1 MKKNVLYMALMFGIT
16 LSLILPVTPARAD
29 AKTVSAEK
37 PYVIHAE
44 SAKTKLTKVKT
55 IHSSGGSDTY
65 SIREALDTYG
75 KVKLAKGETF
85 HISST
90 LMLQDGDY
98 INATG
103 ATIICE
109 PMVLVNHEI
118 TDTDYSS
125 LKNVTIKGGTWR
137 SSSDDGYTKT
147 SFHFTHAKNIKLIN
161 MDVKVSNYEGH
172 TFEFVACE
180 NVTMKN
186 CTVMPCGKAGTSS
199 VEEQIQLDIAT
210 GTTYPAISGTEFA
223 NGACCRNIK
232 IVGCTVKGNRAVC
245 ANYSRSEDKYIGNMH
260 SGITVTG
267 CTLTGECSEALALF
281 NTYSAT
287 VKNNTIITKA
297 PVSRDSYSIGCH
309 FHFFGNNKSASE
321 GKITVTDNLIKGGR
335 QALQFYSHSDTQFGT
350 VTISGNKLY
359 CRNGKDKALLA
370 SCITKSSTSDNKT
383 YDWDGK

>member
-1 MKKNVLYMALMFGIT
+1 MKNFKFIYLLLVSTLLSITSLMAPENAGA
-16 LSLILPVTPARAD
+16 S
-29 AKTVSAEK
+29 EK
-37 PYVIHAE
+37 PYVLHSIG
-44 SAKTKLTKVKT
+44 STVKPAKVQT
-55 IHSSGGSDTY
+55 IHETGYNDTPN
-65 SIREALDTYG
+65 IREALDTYG
-75 KVKLAKGETF
+75 RVKLAKGETF
-85 HISST
+85 YISST
-90 LMLQDGDY
+90 LMLKDGDF

-109 PMVLVNHEI
+109 PMVLVNHEL

-125 LKNVTIKGGTWR
+125 LRNITIKGGTWR
-137 SSSDDGYTKT
+137 SSSDDGYIKT
-147 SFHFTHAKNIKLIN
+147 SFHFTHAGNIKLIN

-180 NVTMKN
+180 NVTVKN
-186 CTVMPCGKAGTSS
+186 CKITPCGDPGTSS

-223 NGACCRNIK
+223 NGACCRKIK
-232 IVGCTVKGNRAVC
+232 ITGCTVKGNRAVC
-245 ANYSRSEDKYIGNMH
+245 ANYSRNESEFIGRMH
-260 SGITVTG
+260 SDITVTN

-309 FHFFGNNKSASE
+309 FHFFGNNKSAAG
-321 GKITVTDNLIKGGR
+321 GKITVSDNIIKGGR
-335 QALQFYSHSDTQFGT
+335 QALQFYSHSDTKFGT
-350 VTISGNKLY
+350 VTVTGNKLY
-359 CRNGKDKALLA
+359 CRNGKDKALLT
-370 SCITKSSTSDNKT
+370 SCITKSNTSDNKT